1 MDCFYTSRELA
12 DTLVGLTKKRGRT
25 IAIADFACGEGSL
38 LLAAERRWP
47 LASMI
52 ANDVSAQAIAS
63 IRRSRPQWQSTCAN
77 FLNPR
82 SVRSSALRHH
92 LGSIDLILL
101 NPPFSRR
108 DKRTYKVAF
117 GGEELHASIALA
129 FVVNSLRFLRPS
141 GVVLAVLPDGC
152 LVGKHDEPVWEAL
165 RRQFKVE
172 VIRDNSRSAFQ
183 GVSARTCLVRMTKL
197 EKQAPPVF
205 CVAVQTGLRILRGRV
220 QMHSREVVSARL
232 GQPLVHTSH
241 LLAGA
246 VTNSGERV
254 EGLVVTGPALLWP
267 RVGLVT
273 PGKLCVLGTGHRV
286 TLSDCVLAVA
296 CKSETEANALRRRV
310 LAAWPAFASAYR
322 GTGAPYITLERAS
335 TVLSEIAG
343 VRRPVFGE
351 SQAEVQAGL
360 YAVTHGEP
368 L

>member
-1 MDCFYTSRELA
+1 MDCFYTSPELA
-12 DTLVGLTKKRGRT
+12 DTLVGLTKKRRRS

-63 IRRSRPQWQSTCAN
+63 IRRNRPQWQTICAD

-82 SVRSSALRHH
+82 SVRSSALRSH
-92 LGSIDLILL
+92 LGSVDLILL

-108 DKRTYKVAF
+108 DKRTYKVGF

-129 FVVNSLRFLRPS
+129 FVVNSFPYLRPS

-152 LVGKHDEPVWEAL
+152 LVGKNDEPVWHAL
-165 RRQFKVE
+165 SRHFKVE

-183 GVSARTCLVRMTKL
+183 GVSARTCLVRLTKL
-197 EKQAPPVF
+197 EKQATPVLS
-205 CVAVQTGLRILRGRV
+205 AATQTELQILRGRV
-220 QMHSREVVSARL
+220 QMHSRKVVSARM
-232 GQPLVHTSH
+232 GQQLVHTSH

-246 VTNSGERV
+246 VTNSGECV
-254 EGLVVTGPALLWP
+254 EGPIVTGPALLLP

-286 TLSDCVLAVA
+286 TLSDCVLAVS
-296 CKSETEANALRRRV
+296 CKSEVEANALRHQV

-335 TVLSEIAG
+335 TVLSEITA
-343 VRRPVFGE
+343 VRRSVLSE
-351 SQAEVQAGL
+351 SQAEVQAVLKTLIDG
-360 YAVTHGEP
+360 
-368 L
+368 